1 MGQEAPLEKGIVA
14 HSSILA
20 WRIPWTGGLQPMGS
34 LKVRHNLVTFTSVT
48 TRCLCNPMNSS
59 PPGSSI
65 HGSPQ
70 ARTLEWAATPSSR
83 GSPQPRDRTR
93 VCCVA
98 GRFSTAEPPGKP
110 RDRWVSARIPSALCP
125 PRLRWSWAHALF
137 LSLPCHQSWGTA
149 SSPPSRAVSGS
160 GLETSAGPLLNSLPS
175 P

>member
-1 MGQEAPLEKGIVA
+1 MAHKVKNLPSKQETWVQSLGQEDPLEKGIVA

-20 WRIPWTGGLQPMGS
+20 WRIPWTGGLQPTGS

-59 PPGSSI
+59 PQGSSV

-70 ARTLEWAATPSSR
+70 ARTLEWAATPSSS

-93 VCCVA
+93 VSCVA

-110 RDRWVSARIPSALCP
+110 RDHWVSARIPSALCP
-125 PRLRWSWAHALF
+125 L
-137 LSLPCHQSWGTA
+137 
-149 SSPPSRAVSGS
+149 
-160 GLETSAGPLLNSLPS
+160 
-175 P
+175 

>member
-98 GRFSTAEPPGKP
+98 GRFSTAEPPGSP
-110 RDRWVSARIPSALCP
+110 ETGGCQPESLLPSVHRGCAGVGHMLYFSASLVISPGGLHPHPPAVLCP
-125 PRLRWSWAHALF
+125 GLGLRPQLGLF
-137 LSLPCHQSWGTA
+137 
-149 SSPPSRAVSGS
+149 
-160 GLETSAGPLLNSLPS
+160 
-175 P
+175 